1 MDLNSFHLNGLRAV
15 ETVARTGSLRKA
27 ADELGVSVSAVSQ
40 QIGRT
45 EKQLGRPIFQRT
57 PAGLVPTEFGAI
69 FTARLTA
76 GFGELARAVACAR
89 DDTSNTLII
98 SVAPAFASRWL
109 VPRLGRFHQLHPQVR
124 LRIDASTVLVDLNH
138 SDIHAAVRMG
148 NGRWPGTKAELLLAQ
163 EVFPVCA
170 PKLAARL
177 ETPSD
182 IADQPVIADETTML
196 SWNAWFKAAG
206 VGEVELKTAG
216 PSFTDP
222 ILGIDAA
229 IAGQGIAL
237 AWQLLVADAL
247 ADGRLVAPFGVK
259 AASGLGYYLVT
270 AESGHDSRK
279 VAAFRRWVRDEIAAT
294 MSGFSG
300 ARRQAAE

>member
-15 ETVARTGSLRKA
+15 ETVARTGSLQKA
-27 ADELGVSVSAVSQ
+27 AAELGVSPSAVSQ

-45 EKQLGRPIFQRT
+45 ERQLGRPIFTRT
-57 PAGLVPTEFGAI
+57 AAGLVPTEFGAI
-69 FTARLTA
+69 FTARLSA
-76 GFGELARAVACAR
+76 GFGELGRAVACAK

-109 VPRLGRFHQLHPQVR
+109 VPRLGRFHALHAEIR
-124 LRIDASTVLVDLNH
+124 LRIDASTALVDLNH
-138 SDIHAAVRMG
+138 SDVQAAIRMG
-148 NGRWPGTKAELLLAQ
+148 SGSWPGTKAELLLAQ

-170 PKLAARL
+170 PALARTL
-177 ETPSD
+177 KTPAD
-182 IADQPVIADETTML
+182 IADHPVIADESTMI
-196 SWNAWFKAAG
+196 SWGAWFDAAG
-206 VGEVELKTAG
+206 VGEVELRTAG

-229 IAGQGIAL
+229 IGGQGVAL

-247 ADGRLVAPFGVK
+247 ADGRLVAPFGIK

-270 AESGHDSRK
+270 AADGRDSRK
-279 VAAFRRWVRDEIAAT
+279 VSAFRRWLRDEIAAT
-294 MSGFSG
+294 MDRF
-300 ARRQAAE
+300 A